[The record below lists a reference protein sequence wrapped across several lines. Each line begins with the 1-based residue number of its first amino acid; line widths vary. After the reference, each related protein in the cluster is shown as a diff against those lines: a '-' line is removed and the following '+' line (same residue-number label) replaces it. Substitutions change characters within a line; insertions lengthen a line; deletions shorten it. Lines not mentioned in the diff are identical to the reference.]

1 MQFSAATVSNQP
13 LPEGNTDLLRWP
25 VLCCC
30 QGLPLLS
37 AWTPQN
43 KGRMT
48 LVPKVPSGSDMLWLY
63 QAKLS
68 WNVAGCGNRCRD
80 PDLLTFL
87 SGFPIICL
95 PEIWPLENESPQSK
109 VRTFFPCSH
118 REKKFNTGKHGR
130 SPFSRLQ
137 GVSSE
142 SPSMCSKN
150 KFRSFSACLPEET
163 DLVWLRICFPFSEEQ
178 HRPLVLKMALSITLF
193 TLSPGAAAWWT
204 HLS

>member
-13 LPEGNTDLLRWP
+13 LPEGNIDLLRWP

-30 QGLPLLS
+30 QGFPLIS
-37 AWTPQN
+37 AWTSQN

-68 WNVAGCGNRCRD
+68 WNVAGCGNQCRD

-87 SGFPIICL
+87 SGFPIIRL

-118 REKKFNTGKHGR
+118 WEKKFNTGKHGR

-142 SPSMCSKN
+142 SQY
-150 KFRSFSACLPEET
+150 
-163 DLVWLRICFPFSEEQ
+163 VQ
-178 HRPLVLKMALSITLF
+178 
-193 TLSPGAAAWWT
+193 
-204 HLS
+204 